1 MNANA
6 CHVKGLYKA
15 APRRTRKNWRP
26 RWPRAALKASYL
38 AIRQAISRRWSSAPA
53 RRSSPPDII
62 GGSQPESINVSKQK
76 LLRSFTIQPSVPFT
90 YATTSTIFKFPLRV
104 SLGSARGIFQACRIL
119 LKTKSAR
126 PAARRATIS
135 HGVRDPSMTNE
146 KKDKPAEGKTNS
158 GDSARLGPPG
168 TIRRRLPSQPH
179 TSPRIILPCSGV
191 PVRSLC
197 VWCTRHGHRGIHPQQ
212 PIPRVGGYPLHCRCP
227 AAVAGGDLATSE
239 NARRLSP
246 PRHLL
251 SPPSPLISQA
261 ARSDERSGEAL
272 NSVRIL
278 RSVAPI

>member
-62 GGSQPESINVSKQK
+62 GGSQPESIVVSQQK

-90 YATTSTIFKFPLRV
+90 YATTSTMFKFPLRV

-158 GDSARLGPPG
+158 GDSAPLGPPG

-197 VWCTRHGHRGIHPQQ
+197 VCVVHTARPQRN
-212 PIPRVGGYPLHCRCP
+212 PSS
-227 AAVAGGDLATSE
+227 AAHTQS
-239 NARRLSP
+239 RRLP
-246 PRHLL
+246 PALSLPRCRRRRRPGDFGECEKTESS
-251 SPPSPLISQA
+251 SPPSLSSLPSHLPGCSI
-261 ARSDERSGEAL
+261 
-272 NSVRIL
+272 
-278 RSVAPI
+278 